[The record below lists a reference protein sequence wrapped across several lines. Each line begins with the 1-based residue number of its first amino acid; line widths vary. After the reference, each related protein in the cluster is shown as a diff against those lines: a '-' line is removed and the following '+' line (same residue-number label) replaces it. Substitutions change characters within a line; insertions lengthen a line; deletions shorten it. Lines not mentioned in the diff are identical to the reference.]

1 MINQENSNM
10 EPMGENRLNSQ
21 SGTSDMMQDYPMV
34 YRSVY
39 PEIYYKLMPFV
50 SMTCDL
56 IFSYNMMPTQEEL
69 EEMSDGIHDDFCRMY
84 PDMKEYMGKSEE
96 NDDSPA
102 FRSVFRDDRGFG
114 QGFGGFGGNVG
125 FGPGFGGFR
134 RRGLGRDLIYA
145 LLLSELLGRGGFIY

>member
-1 MINQENSNM
+1 MINQENFNM
-10 EPMGENRLNSQ
+10 EAMEDNRLSAQ
-21 SGTSDMMQDYPMV
+21 GGTSDMMQDYPMA

-50 SMTCDL
+50 SSTVDL
-56 IFSYNMMPTQEEL
+56 IFAYNTMPTQEEM
-69 EEMSDGIHDDFCRMY
+69 EDMSDDIHTDFCRMY
-84 PDMKEYMGKSEE
+84 PDMKEYMGKAEDD
-96 NDDSPA
+96 DDSPA

-114 QGFGGFGGNVG
+114 GFRGGRG

-145 LLLSELLGRGGFIY
+145 LLLSELLGRGGFIF

>member
-10 EPMGENRLNSQ
+10 EPMRDIGLNAANEP
-21 SGTSDMMQDYPMV
+21 TEMMQDYPMV

-39 PEIYYKLMPFV
+39 PEIYYKLMPFI
-50 SMTCDL
+50 SMTVDL
-56 IFSYNMMPTQEEL
+56 IFSYSMMPTQETL
-69 EEMSDGIHDDFCRMY
+69 EEMSDDIHSDFCRMY
-84 PDMKEYMGKSEE
+84 PDMKEYMGKAEE
-96 NDDSPA
+96 DDDSPA

-114 QGFGGFGGNVG
+114 GFRGGG